1 MKASAYIGALVVVD
15 GATVQCDCATID
27 VDATSILPKGGI
39 HGMSVKASTP
49 LGRWG
54 GFMKAS
60 AYCGLVVM
68 DVATVERDCATLD
81 AEATSVLP
89 EVANMACE

>member
-1 MKASAYIGALVVVD
+1 MSARVE
-15 GATVQCDCATID
+15 QN
-27 VDATSILPKGGI
+27 
-39 HGMSVKASTP
+39 MSEKVHP

-60 AYCGLVVM
+60 AYCALVVM
-68 DVATVERDCATLD
+68 DVATIERDCATKD
-81 AEATSVLP
+81 VEATSVLP